1 MNYIHRNPNEFR
13 CNFHKNTKAPQ
24 INPVTEESLH
34 TQNKNTSEVE
44 NNKKNDNNN
53 NSNYDN
59 NNNNNNNNNYYY
71 YIIIIII

>member
-53 NSNYDN
+53 NSNNDN
-59 NNNNNNNNNYYY
+59 NNNNYYYYYYY